1 MASLT
6 LYIFITA
13 ESGNSNTRKGYPI
26 IHINEVSVIVPVQ
39 EEETE
44 KINFIILQ
52 KIWNGYH
59 ATWKRRRAE
68 WRGCKP
74 DSWPCFELPGELL
87 RFPPKQGPASTRYST
102 RTRNFL
108 SYSNLTRTKHYSDR
122 VVSSINSGNFN
133 NYSEAARRYF
143 RIITANPD
151 IQMQPSMEK
160 MSSDLNVKKMEDV
173 SKLYIVQ
180 VVF

>member
-108 SYSNLTRTKHYSDR
+108 SYSNSTRTKHYSDR
-122 VVSSINSGNFN
+122 VVSSLNSRNFRITSTIIQKQPAMEKIFED
-133 NYSEAARRYF
+133 NYSKSWSAAVHGKDEHSWR
-143 RIITANPD
+143 ANF
-151 IQMQPSMEK
+151 E
-160 MSSDLNVKKMEDV
+160 L
-173 SKLYIVQ
+173 
-180 VVF
+180 F